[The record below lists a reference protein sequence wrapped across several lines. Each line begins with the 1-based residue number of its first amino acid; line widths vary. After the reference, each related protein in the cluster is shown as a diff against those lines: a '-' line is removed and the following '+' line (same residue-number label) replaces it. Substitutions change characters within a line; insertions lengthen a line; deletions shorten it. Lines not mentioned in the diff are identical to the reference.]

1 MSPAI
6 PKKSMSGMSFYVV
19 LLAIIIVVSIFMS
32 RLTQV
37 QPITLSELIN
47 KIDNGTVTEV
57 IVNGYTLQVT
67 EKDQAGTLTSYSKQ
81 IAPLWMT
88 DVYSV
93 LEKAKKDGKI
103 QSFDYIEPTDFAG
116 WANII
121 LILVMIAG
129 MGAFIWFSYN
139 RQSGDGKSAM
149 SFGRSRAK
157 LNDPTKNKVT
167 FADVAGADEEKEE
180 LKEIVDF
187 LKNPKKY
194 SEIGAKIPRGILLI
208 GSPGTGKTLL
218 AKAVAGEAG
227 VPFFSISGSD
237 FVEMFVG
244 VGASRVRDLFETAKK
259 NSPCIIFID
268 EIDAVGRHR
277 GAGMG
282 GGHDEREQTLN
293 QLLVEMDGFGPNE
306 GVIIMA
312 ATNRPDILDPALLRP
327 GRFDRRVTVMRPD
340 IKGREEILKVHARN
354 KPLDPKVDLREIA
367 KITPGFTGAD
377 LANLL
382 NEAALLAARKGA
394 NIIVYEDISEAV
406 FKVMIGPEKKSRII
420 SEKERRL
427 TAYHEAGHAIVLRTI
442 SETDKVERV
451 SIIPAGGAGGYTAH
465 KPHEDT
471 YYATKGQLINEIMIA
486 LGGRAAEEL
495 TFGEISTGASSD
507 LQSCNGIARD
517 MITKYGMSEK
527 LGNLVFGSDSEVF
540 LGKDY
545 GHVQNYS
552 EKLAGIIDEEVKAI
566 IDTAYIDV
574 KKLLTN
580 AHELLVALS
589 EALLEK
595 EKIEGPE
602 FETLIQKYA
611 PGIRPLPLPTPV
623 KQPEAILPE
632 NTPATDA
639 LAETPSQDGQP
650 ADPAVEQTAE
660 PESPDAKE

>member
-1 MSPAI
+1 MN
-6 PKKSMSGMSFYVV
+6 PKKSMSGMSFYLV
-19 LLAIIIVVSIFMS
+19 LLVVIIVISMTMS
-32 RLTQV
+32 RLTQP
-37 QPITLSELIN
+37 QTISLSDLIA
-47 KIDNGTVTEV
+47 KIDSGTVSEV
-57 IVNGYTLQVT
+57 VVNGYTLEVT
-67 EKDQAGTLTSYSKQ
+67 ETSESGPPSIYNKQ
-81 IAPLWMT
+81 ISPMWMP
-88 DVYSV
+88 DVYTV
-93 LEKAKKDGKI
+93 LEEAKANGKI
-103 QSFDYIEPTDFAG
+103 QSFDYMEPTDFTA

-121 LILVMIAG
+121 LILVMIVG
-129 MGAFIWFSYN
+129 MGAFIWFSYS
-139 RQSGDGKSAM
+139 RQAGDGKNAM
-149 SFGRSRAK
+149 TFGRSRAK

-167 FADVAGADEEKEE
+167 FQDVAGADEEKEE

-194 SEIGAKIPRGILLI
+194 SEIGAKIPRGILLV

-244 VGASRVRDLFETAKK
+244 VGASRVRDLFDTAKK

-277 GAGMG
+277 GAGLG

-340 IKGREEILKVHARN
+340 IKGREEILKVHARG
-354 KPLDPKVDLREIA
+354 KPLDAAIDLREIA

-382 NEAALLAARKGA
+382 NEAALLAARKGETV
-394 NIIVYEDISEAV
+394 IKYEDISEAV

-427 TAYHEAGHAIVLRTI
+427 TAYHEAGHAIVLRTV

-471 YYATKGQLINEIMIA
+471 YYATRSHLVAAIKIA

-495 TFGEISTGASSD
+495 AFGEISTGASSD
-507 LQSCNGIARD
+507 LQSCNSIARD

-527 LGNLVFGSDSEVF
+527 LGNLVFGSEGEVF

-552 EKLAGIIDEEVKAI
+552 EKLAGIIDDEVKSI
-566 IDTAYIDV
+566 IDAAYADV
-574 KKLLTN
+574 LNLLRE
-580 AHELLVALS
+580 ARALLDALA
-589 EALLEK
+589 ETLLEK
-595 EKIEGPE
+595 EKIEGNE
-602 FETLIQKYA
+602 FEALVQSYV
-611 PGIRPLPLPTPV
+611 PGIRPLP
-623 KQPEAILPE
+623 QSS
-632 NTPATDA
+632 TPAKVE
-639 LAETPSQDGQP
+639 AETPSEPLPSTTNQEPDQP
-650 ADPAVEQTAE
+650 VAQSDTI
-660 PESPDAKE
+660 DL

>member
-1 MSPAI
+1 MN
-6 PKKSMSGMSFYVV
+6 PKKSMSGMSFYLV
-19 LLAIIIVVSIFMS
+19 LLVVIIVISMTMS
-32 RLTQV
+32 RLTQP
-37 QPITLSELIN
+37 QTISLSDLIA
-47 KIDNGTVTEV
+47 KIDSGTVSEV
-57 IVNGYTLQVT
+57 VVNGYTLEVT
-67 EKDQAGTLTSYSKQ
+67 ETSESGPPSIYTKQ
-81 IAPLWMT
+81 ISPMWMP
-88 DVYSV
+88 DVYTV
-93 LEKAKKDGKI
+93 LEEAKAAGKI
-103 QSFDYIEPTDFAG
+103 QSFDYMEPTDFTA

-121 LILVMIAG
+121 LILVMIVG
-129 MGAFIWFSYN
+129 MGAFIWFSYS
-139 RQSGDGKSAM
+139 RQAGDGKNAM
-149 SFGRSRAK
+149 TFGRSRAK

-167 FADVAGADEEKEE
+167 FQDVAGADEEKEE

-194 SEIGAKIPRGILLI
+194 SEIGAKIPRGILLV

-244 VGASRVRDLFETAKK
+244 VGASRVRDLFDTAKK

-277 GAGMG
+277 GAGLG

-340 IKGREEILKVHARN
+340 IKGREEILKVHARG
-354 KPLDPKVDLREIA
+354 KPLDAAIDLREIA

-382 NEAALLAARKGA
+382 NEAALLAARKGETV
-394 NIIVYEDISEAV
+394 IKYEDISEAV

-427 TAYHEAGHAIVLRTI
+427 TAYHEAGHAIVLRTV

-471 YYATKGQLINEIMIA
+471 YYATRSHLVAAIKIA

-495 TFGEISTGASSD
+495 AFGEISTGASSD
-507 LQSCNGIARD
+507 LQSCNSIARD

-527 LGNLVFGSDSEVF
+527 LGNLVFGSEGEVF

-552 EKLAGIIDEEVKAI
+552 EKLAGIIDDEVKSI
-566 IDTAYIDV
+566 IDSAYADV
-574 KKLLTN
+574 LNVLRE
-580 AHELLVALS
+580 ARELLDAL
-589 EALLEK
+589 AATLLEK
-595 EKIEGPE
+595 EKIEGNE
-602 FETLIQKYA
+602 FEALVQKYM
-611 PGIRPLPLPTPV
+611 PDIRPLPQST
-623 KQPEAILPE
+623 
-632 NTPATDA
+632 TPAKVE
-639 LAETPSQDGQP
+639 AETPSEPLPAATQP
-650 ADPAVEQTAE
+650 EPDQPETQADTI
-660 PESPDAKE
+660 DL